1 MPPPRAAGPS
11 SGASSSGGPGVLAA
25 SQNTGGTGVFASSQD
40 TVRLATYNIG
50 AIQANSFMGQ
60 TKATFERKFAADLNI
75 LIQNADVICIQEI
88 NNYWSDF
95 MRERT
100 GWQTIFED
108 NKAICWGPGLQNIG
122 YETQRVF
129 PEDTAGEA
137 RKHRR
142 ILWVRRLS
150 NVNILIARFCIRVC
164 FCARRFHEVVLS
176 LARSDRIPKRI
187 AAP

>member
-1 MPPPRAAGPS
+1 M
-11 SGASSSGGPGVLAA
+11 
-25 SQNTGGTGVFASSQD
+25 
-40 TVRLATYNIG
+40 RLATYNIG

-60 TKATFERKFAADLNI
+60 TQAYFKRKFAADLNI

-88 NNYWSDF
+88 NKYWSDF

-108 NKAICWGPGLQNIG
+108 NKAICWGPGIQNIA

-129 PEDTAGEA
+129 PESSAGEA
-137 RKHRR
+137 RKFRR

-150 NVNILIARFCIRVC
+150 NVNILIARFRIR
-164 FCARRFHEVVLS
+164 A
-176 LARSDRIPKRI
+176 
-187 AAP
+187 